1 VGKMWGYEP
10 RYVGSLWKLKR
21 ERKQSH
27 WNTQEE
33 YSPTDAWF

>member
-1 VGKMWGYEP
+1 MQVRGDVLIEAEVGKMWGYEP

-27 WNTQEE
+27 
-33 YSPTDAWF
+33 